1 MPSKLDFGGHRL
13 HQYIFPSP
21 FLLLTEIDI
30 GGLASAK
37 VVTSDAITQLLVL
50 NSTSPV
56 VDIMVQC
63 PKKSVPPVFL

>member
-56 VDIMVQC
+56 V
-63 PKKSVPPVFL
+63 